1 MCLWEFSQR
10 EDSHLNLEKKKGS
23 CIVSLMNWMTGLFH
37 LTYGHEAVKTVCL
50 TSGTSLQSQRQQK
63 GNWLW
68 RREQIVE
75 AAAGWGRA
83 SCSVIKASEH
93 DPVPGNTPANLQTSF
108 KEQSRPK
115 ILRRSTGLGK
125 KQKKQTEQKGEFI
138 DICVVFSLLDL
149 EDHWLPNLHFP
160 FYRPEK
166 TSCQHKFL

>member
-125 KQKKQTEQKGEFI
+125 KQKKTDRAERWVYRHLCGFQPSWSGRPLVTKLTL
-138 DICVVFSLLDL
+138 SLL
-149 EDHWLPNLHFP
+149 
-160 FYRPEK
+160 
-166 TSCQHKFL
+166 